1 MLKNYLVTAL
11 RNLWRNRT
19 FSLINVVGLS
29 VGLAACML
37 IFLYAK
43 DELSFDRFQRDAG
56 RTYHLVAEFRKA
68 DGSVNKE
75 TSSGLMPGPNFKREI
90 PEIEDFVRLQGT
102 DYTLRRGKDVFS
114 QPAFFVDSNF
124 FSFFSFPFVDGDP
137 KTALSGPYAVVLSE
151 DLAKKYF
158 GKERAVGRT
167 LELEVNDTFRPF
179 TVTAVVKNAP
189 ANSSVPVSMMLPIQ
203 EHPSGD
209 DSWLN
214 FFLNTF
220 IRLKP
225 GVDVKKV
232 EGKMAGVYASDAA
245 AQIKMMADKYGFKDK
260 IVYHLQPLLTM
271 HLDTEYVPGN
281 GLVNASNPMYSYIL
295 TAIALFILVIA
306 CINFINLTVARSL
319 KRAREIGIRKVVG
332 GQRRQLIVQF
342 LGESFV
348 LEFIAFLL
356 GIGLVK
362 AILPF
367 FNTVSNKALA
377 FSYLLDAQLVAGFV
391 VIFVLTGLLAGFY
404 PALVL
409 SGFRPVESLYG
420 RKQLGGRSY
429 LAKGLVVLQFTLA
442 TFLIV
447 AAGVIY
453 AQFNYLTHFD
463 LGYNYKNV
471 VQIKSFGLDKQ
482 KLAVLKTSLLAEPGI
497 ETVSMDQ
504 GGRWGTIAHVN
515 GDQEIRFD
523 IRHVDEDYLPLLQVP
538 VVKGRN
544 FSREFVS
551 DSALSVVVNETFV
564 KSAGWKQPIGQ
575 VVDFFYNHRKYT
587 VVGVF
592 KDYHNVSL
600 NEQIPAMMLS
610 MNPAYPF
617 GDVFIRLKS
626 GLPARPLAAIERR
639 YKELFP
645 FVPYNS
651 TFKEEDNAAQYEAE
665 KKWKQIVTMG
675 ALITVFVSCIGLL
688 GLATLTAEKR
698 RKEIG
703 IRKVLGASVR
713 LIVTQLST
721 DFVRLVLLA
730 AVIACPAAWWATHR
744 WLQNYPY
751 RVGVSPWLFVVSVFL
766 VVLVALLTIGV
777 QAVKAAVAN
786 PVKALRAE

>member
-1 MLKNYLVTAL
+1 MLKNYLKTAL

-43 DELSFDRFQRDAG
+43 DELSFDRFQKDAD
-56 RTYHLVAEFRKA
+56 RTYHLVVESRRP
-68 DGSVNKE
+68 DGSVSKG
-75 TSSGLMPGPNFKREI
+75 SSTGLMPGPNFKREI
-90 PEIEDFVRLQGT
+90 PEIEDFVRLQAT

-124 FSFFSFPFVDGDP
+124 FSFFSLPLAEGNP
-137 KTALSGPYAVVLSE
+137 KTALNGPYSVVLSE
-151 DLAKKYF
+151 DLAQKYF
-158 GKERAVGRT
+158 GKVRALGQT

-179 TVTAVVKNAP
+179 TVTGVARNAP
-189 ANSSVPVSMMLPIQ
+189 ANSSVPVSMMLSIQ
-203 EHPSGD
+203 DHPSQD

-220 IRLKP
+220 FRLKP
-225 GVDVKKV
+225 GSDVRTV
-232 EGKMAGVYASDAA
+232 EGKMASVFASDAG
-245 AQIKMMADKYGFKDK
+245 AQIKEASDKYGFNEK
-260 IVYHLQPLLTM
+260 IVYHLQPLLAM
-271 HLDTEYVPGN
+271 HLDTEYVPDN

-332 GQRRQLIVQF
+332 GQRRQLIAQF

-377 FSYLLDAQLVAGFV
+377 FSYLLDAQLVAGFA

-442 TFLIV
+442 TFLII
-447 AAGVIY
+447 AAGVVY
-453 AQFNYLTHFD
+453 AQFNYLTHAD
-463 LGYNYKNV
+463 LGYNVTNV
-471 VQIKSFGLDKQ
+471 VQIKSFGMDKQ
-482 KLAVLKTSLLAEPGI
+482 KLAVLKSTLLAEPGI

-504 GGRWGTIAHVN
+504 GGRWGTRAHVN
-515 GDQEIRFD
+515 GDQEIQFD
-523 IRHVDEDYLPLLQVP
+523 MKHVDEDYLPLLQVP
-538 VVKGRN
+538 LVKGRN
-544 FSREFVS
+544 FSHELVS
-551 DSALSVVVNETFV
+551 DSAQSVMVNETFV
-564 KSAGWKQPIGQ
+564 KNAGWKQPIGQ
-575 VVDFFYNHRKYT
+575 IVDFFYNHKKFT

-592 KDYHNVSL
+592 KDYHNISL
-600 NEQIPAMMLS
+600 NEKIPAMLFT
-610 MNPAYPF
+610 MNPVYPF
-617 GDVFIRLKS
+617 GDVYVRLKS
-626 GLPARPLAAIERR
+626 GLPARPLAAIERA
-639 YKELFP
+639 YKGLFP
-645 FVPYNS
+645 FVPYNA
-651 TFKEEDNAAQYEAE
+651 TFKEENNRAQYEAE

-713 LIVTQLST
+713 LIVTQLSA

-730 AVIACPAAWWATHR
+730 AVIACPVAWWATHH

-751 RVGVSPWLFVVSVFL
+751 RVGISPWLFLGSVCL
-766 VVLVALLTIGV
+766 VVLVALLTIGF

>member
-1 MLKNYLVTAL
+1 M
-11 RNLWRNRT
+11 
-19 FSLINVVGLS
+19 
-29 VGLAACML
+29 
-37 IFLYAK
+37 
-43 DELSFDRFQRDAG
+43 
-56 RTYHLVAEFRKA
+56 
-68 DGSVNKE
+68 
-75 TSSGLMPGPNFKREI
+75 
-90 PEIEDFVRLQGT
+90 
-102 DYTLRRGKDVFS
+102 
-114 QPAFFVDSNF
+114 
-124 FSFFSFPFVDGDP
+124 
-137 KTALSGPYAVVLSE
+137 
-151 DLAKKYF
+151 
-158 GKERAVGRT
+158 
-167 LELEVNDTFRPF
+167 
-179 TVTAVVKNAP
+179 
-189 ANSSVPVSMMLPIQ
+189 
-203 EHPSGD
+203 
-209 DSWLN
+209 
-214 FFLNTF
+214 
-220 IRLKP
+220 
-225 GVDVKKV
+225 
-232 EGKMAGVYASDAA
+232 
-245 AQIKMMADKYGFKDK
+245 
-260 IVYHLQPLLTM
+260 
-271 HLDTEYVPGN
+271 
-281 GLVNASNPMYSYIL
+281 
-295 TAIALFILVIA
+295 
-306 CINFINLTVARSL
+306 
-319 KRAREIGIRKVVG
+319 
-332 GQRRQLIVQF
+332 
-342 LGESFV
+342 
-348 LEFIAFLL
+348 
-356 GIGLVK
+356 
-362 AILPF
+362 
-367 FNTVSNKALA
+367 
-377 FSYLLDAQLVAGFV
+377 
-391 VIFVLTGLLAGFY
+391 
-404 PALVL
+404 
-409 SGFRPVESLYG
+409 
-420 RKQLGGRSY
+420 
-429 LAKGLVVLQFTLA
+429 
-442 TFLIV
+442 
-447 AAGVIY
+447 IY
-453 AQFNYLTHFD
+453 AQFSYLTHFD

-515 GDQEIRFD
+515 GDQEIHFD

-538 VVKGRN
+538 VVEGRN

-564 KSAGWKQPIGQ
+564 KTAGWRQPIGQ

-617 GDVFIRLKS
+617 GDVFVRLKN